1 MVPFHVYT
9 RWKEADMGK
18 SIKGKELGKGIT
30 QRKSDGL
37 YQGRFVN
44 RFGKTQTIYASNLN
58 ELRKR
63 MREEQYEDDKAI
75 NVVAKD
81 VTLDEWY
88 EIWMNTC
95 KKNCRN
101 STKESYATHYKRIQ
115 KELGWRKLTSLNL
128 IIMQNALNGLV
139 SDNARKNTKK
149 ILVDMLEKAIDSDL
163 LTKNVAKQL
172 NTVISKED
180 KKERRVLTV
189 SEAELFLG
197 EAEKSFYYNLFVL
210 AMETGMRIGEL
221 CGLQWQDIDFEKRV
235 LYVRHTLCYF
245 RKDGKYIFEMH
256 DAKTKNGRR
265 TIPLTTKAL
274 EALRRQRVQ
283 KQKIL
288 FKGIE
293 TEEQYRDLVFV
304 TKNNRPTQQFIVQEA
319 ICSVVNRICKVHPE
333 YELFSPHCL
342 RHTFA
347 TRAIENG
354 MQPKTLQKILGHG
367 SLQMTMDL
375 YCHVTEDTL
384 FAEMMKMEKAS

>member
-1 MVPFHVYT
+1 
-9 RWKEADMGK
+9 MGK

-58 ELRKR
+58 ELRKK
-63 MREEQYEDDKAI
+63 MREEQYEDAKAL
-75 NVVAKD
+75 NVVTKD

-180 KKERRVLTV
+180 KRERRVLTV
-189 SEAELFLG
+189 SETELFLV
-197 EAEKSFYYNLFVL
+197 EAQSSYYYNLFVL
-210 AMETGMRIGEL
+210 ALETGMRIGEL
-221 CGLQWQDIDFEKRV
+221 CGLQWQDIDFEKKV

-245 RKDGKYIFEMH
+245 RKDGKYIFEMR

-265 TIPLTTKAL
+265 TIPLTAKAL
-274 EALRRQRVQ
+274 ETLRRQRIQ

-319 ICSVVNRICKVHPE
+319 ICAVVNRICKVHPD

-384 FAEMMKMEKAS
+384 FTEMMKMEKAS